1 MSLPYPRGAC
11 LGPLRGE
18 RCTTPPVLLLPWIL
32 VGSSLLGGIAG
43 PGPVAAQESEQP
55 APVVVAGVGDTLTL
69 GAIDTLAREHSP
81 GWARLQS
88 QFEESARGAEAE
100 VRPSNPSLGWDVE
113 YLDEVGQGTWEQTA
127 FLEKSFRLP
136 GFRRSLLGHVDERV
150 RAAELERKRDEFAWL
165 SEARRELV
173 AAAVAREEVRTLTRL
188 EGLVDLLEETARA
201 RAAEGELSGVEARLL
216 EMGQYQLRSLL
227 ADASVEE
234 DRRRARWEGR
244 MAVALPEQIDFAS
257 EAARAEVELPGEGRI
272 LAWLEDSPA
281 ARADRQR
288 VLAARGGV
296 RVEQGRRWPGVDILA
311 GVRRVTPEH
320 HGFVVGAAVP
330 LPLRDGNRA
339 AIQAARAVERS
350 GEVAQALRG
359 SADRAR
365 ALELVRTLERMEER
379 LDAFPQ
385 DLADPDPFLTAL
397 VALYEDGVE
406 PLSGVLSSLTLLAD
420 TYRSRAGQLE
430 LYFDALFELE
440 ALTGRRLLAP

>member
-1 MSLPYPRGAC
+1 VGA
-11 LGPLRGE
+11 
-18 RCTTPPVLLLPWIL
+18 
-32 VGSSLLGGIAG
+32 SLLGGIVG
-43 PGPVAAQESEQP
+43 PDPVAAQESERP
-55 APVVVAGVGDTLTL
+55 VSAVVVGVADTLTL

-88 QFEESARGAEAE
+88 RFEESAWGAEAE
-100 VRPSNPSLGWDVE
+100 VRPSNPSLAWDVE
-113 YLDEVGQGTWEQTA
+113 YLDEAGRGVWEQTA

-150 RAAELERKRDEFAWL
+150 RAAEFERERDEFSWL

-173 AAAVAREEVRTLTRL
+173 AAAVAGEEVRTLTRL
-188 EGLVDLLEETARA
+188 EGLIVRLEEIARA
-201 RAAEGELSGVEARLL
+201 RAAEAELSGVEARLL

-227 ADASVEE
+227 ADATVEE
-234 DRRRARWEGR
+234 DRRRVRWEGR
-244 MAVALPEQIDFAS
+244 MAVAFPEQFDFDS
-257 EAARAEVELPGEGRI
+257 EAARAEIELPGEDRV

-296 RVEQGRRWPGVDILA
+296 RVEEGRRWPGVDLLA
-311 GVRRVTPEH
+311 GVRRVTPER

-339 AIQAARAVERS
+339 AIQAARATERS
-350 GEVAQALRG
+350 GEMAQALRS

-365 ALELVRTLERMEER
+365 ALELLRTLERMEER
-379 LDAFPQ
+379 LDAFPP
-385 DLADPDPFLTAL
+385 DLADPDSFLTAL
-397 VALYEDGVE
+397 VALYEDGAE